1 MMDHRLDEEA
11 DAVRE
16 STQFAPTQ
24 HNISVSPDT
33 TATYM
38 RHVAAQQDQMPEP
51 QAKVRDNWGELF
63 TLAEKDDIAQC
74 DVWRDEVNNILI
86 FAALFSGVVTSF
98 LLEAY
103 RRLEPDQNQIVVAL
117 LTRLVLQS
125 GSPPDVTLPSP
136 IQSSPFKPT
145 SPSVRVSIFWTISV
159 VLALGASLIGIVSL
173 QWLREHRAYPEEWS
187 MEEKFTALQM
197 RTRMLKEWRIS
208 AVFVSLPFI
217 IMLALML
224 FFLGLVDFL
233 ISLEIASVTIST
245 IVFIAPFILF
255 LIFTTIVPTFPT
267 LTYGSQTDP
276 SRTKV
281 PVPSP
286 FKSPQAK
293 IFRLAFHFIVGLYAS
308 PIAIASR
315 IQSAFVM
322 IVNSQ
327 PMALPDLLKHLRAA
341 SEWPHVDSKWLQIRR
356 ICSFYNIVKDG
367 AKPNA
372 FRSLP
377 ERFPGDY
384 HFGPIQDQLDGLM
397 DISDRESSQEET
409 HELVFQCFQR
419 SIPLKDP
426 YSNDPEFKQ
435 YLEGVLGILETRK
448 RSYPPFRALVSSH
461 RPESGALY
469 DMILLQFA
477 NHIQLPFKTSAS
489 REPLTQWFLRLCDP
503 TNYGLFEQR
512 TTASIVVGA
521 GIRFT
526 HDEYPIQPS
535 DAVPEAQPL
544 VPLDFKL
551 PGQFPSPPPPPPPQ
565 SDECFRHFVS
575 TMRMGLTLSS
585 SLQVLLQEEESLTTL
600 VKNFIREE
608 KMFDQAVQL
617 IILLRMVLKAFVDSE
632 RYNLL
637 PLGAVLRWSVFASS
651 LCRGMLVLPSEGEE
665 KAKFLEDVIQDR
677 RWSIARLQ
685 DWYQT
690 ADLVKSVYRDIISP
704 EPPGSWKF
712 ELKEIVAICDTTEG
726 EFKKR
731 LEKTR
736 EYLVEGQK
744 IVQQKLVRLNLMNE
758 KRRLQNEAYGNEC
771 EFLSHPSG

>member
-1 MMDHRLDEEA
+1 MDHRPDEEA
-11 DAVRE
+11 GAIRE
-16 STQFAPTQ
+16 STLAAPTQ
-24 HNISVSPDT
+24 YEASVSPAT
-33 TATYM
+33 TSV
-38 RHVAAQQDQMPEP
+38 RKQHVTAQHDQTPEP
-51 QAKVRDNWGELF
+51 QDKAKDNWGELF
-63 TLAEKDDIAQC
+63 TLAEKDDIAQY

-103 RRLEPDQNQIVVAL
+103 RRLEPDQNEIVVAL
-117 LTRLVLQS
+117 LARLVLQS

-136 IQSSPFKPT
+136 IPPLPFKPT

-173 QWLREHRAYPEEWS
+173 QWLREHRTYPEEWS
-187 MEEKFTALQM
+187 MEEKFTVLQM

-233 ISLEIASVTIST
+233 ISLEIASITVST
-245 IVFIAPFILF
+245 IIFIAPFILF
-255 LIFTTIVPTFPT
+255 LIFTTVVPTFPT
-267 LTYGSQTDP
+267 LTYGSQRDP

-293 IFRLAFHFIVGLYAS
+293 MFRLAFHFIVDLCAS
-308 PIAIASR
+308 PVAIASR
-315 IQSAFVM
+315 IRSTLAM

-327 PMALPDLLKHLRAA
+327 PMALPFLLKHLRLA
-341 SEWPHVDSKWLQIRR
+341 SEWPHIDGKWIHIRR
-356 ICSFYNIVKDG
+356 ICSFHNIVKND

-372 FRSLP
+372 YRSLP

-384 HFGPIQDQLDGLM
+384 RFGPIQDQLDGLM

-409 HELVFQCFQR
+409 HELVFRCFQR
-419 SIPLKDP
+419 SMPLEDP
-426 YSNDPEFKQ
+426 YSNNPEFKL

-448 RSYPPFRALVSSH
+448 RSRSLFRELVSSH

-469 DMILLQFA
+469 DMVQLQFA
-477 NHIQLPFKTSAS
+477 NQVQLPFKTAAS
-489 REPLTQWFLRLCDP
+489 RMPLAQWFLRLCDP
-503 TNYGLFEQR
+503 TNYGTFEQQ
-512 TTASIVVGA
+512 TVASIVIGA
-521 GIRFT
+521 GIRFM
-526 HDEYPIQPS
+526 DEEEPIQSLSATPGPS
-535 DAVPEAQPL
+535 PL
-544 VPLDFKL
+544 QLGPLDLKS
-551 PGQFPSPPPPPPPQ
+551 PSQPPPPPPPPPQ

-575 TMRMGLTLSS
+575 TMRMGLTTSS
-585 SLQVLLQEEESLTTL
+585 SLQVLLQEEETLTIL
-600 VKNFIREE
+600 VKHFIREE
-608 KMFDQAVQL
+608 EMFDQAVQL
-617 IILLRMVLKAFVDSE
+617 IILLGMVLKAFIDSE
-632 RYNLL
+632 RYTLL
-637 PLGAVLRWSVFASS
+637 PLDAILRWAMFASS
-651 LCRGMLVLPSEGEE
+651 LCQGMLVLPSEREGKEH
-665 KAKFLEDVIQDR
+665 FLEAVMRDR
-677 RWSIARLQ
+677 RWSIAYLQ

-690 ADLVKSVYRDIISP
+690 GDLVKSVYRDIISP
-704 EPPGSWKF
+704 EPPGSWMS
-712 ELKEIVAICDTTEG
+712 ELKEIVILCETTEG

-744 IVQQKLVRLNLMNE
+744 IVQQS
-758 KRRLQNEAYGNEC
+758 A
-771 EFLSHPSG
+771 FHS